1 MSREE
6 PPPIDADTQLLAGRM
21 ADTLIVGYWNDF
33 VFGRTWNYHAWP
45 PKYVPGDR
53 WASRGEWIAAARRC
67 IEENTHLL
75 RAYEVLLAEGLT
87 EYATDARALVQDW
100 HDKSGHDPEYYY
112 GVLARL
118 PDCDLRRCY
127 LNNEDPDEIFEDSET
142 RRALISVDD
151 ARTCELVTERI
162 VHDLSPVTLD
172 AGLVSG
178 AVIPRL
184 AEMGPLC
191 RKYVPDAA
199 MARAKQF
206 CLEALAEDRA
216 SGSWPRGG
224 IAYTAWRVG
233 WHDVLRG
240 LDGDAWYWSSAFELD
255 SNNYNLL
262 TWSLLVSNETLKARA
277 LEVMRTDQ
285 WHPLDGA
292 IAWVRLHAAPLQ
304 DLRPPTPSG

>member
-6 PPPIDADTQLLAGRM
+6 PPTIDADTQLLAGRM

-33 VFGRTWNYHAWP
+33 VFGHTWNYHGWP

-53 WASRGEWIAAARRC
+53 WASRDQWIAVARRC

-75 RAYEVLLAEGLT
+75 SAYEVLLTEGLT
-87 EYATDARALVQDW
+87 ECAADALALAQDW
-100 HDKSGHDPEYYY
+100 HDSSGHDPEYYY

-118 PDCDLRRCY
+118 PDCALRRFY
-127 LNNEDPDEIFEDSET
+127 LNNEDTDEIFEDGAT
-142 RRALISVDD
+142 RRALISVED
-151 ARTCELVTERI
+151 ARTCELVAGRI

-172 AGLVSG
+172 AGLVRG

-191 RKYVPDAA
+191 RKYVPEAA

-206 CLEALAEDRA
+206 CLEGLATDRA
-216 SGSWPRGG
+216 SGSWPRGK

-233 WHDVLRG
+233 WHDVLRE
-240 LDGDAWYWSSAFELD
+240 LEGDAWYWSSTFELD
-255 SNNYNLL
+255 SDNCSLL
-262 TWSLLVSNETLKARA
+262 TWSLLVSNDALKARA
-277 LEVMRTDQ
+277 LEVMRTDPS
-285 WHPLDGA
+285 HRIDGA
-292 IAWVRLHAAPLQ
+292 IAWVRLHAVPLQ
-304 DLRPPTPSG
+304 GLRPPPHSG